1 MTFPDIFILFYLG
14 IFVTTGF
21 ANYIFMSNNKE
32 RYFNPDAFPSF
43 YQKTSSVFVRIKIH
57 FFMVIFA
64 YLYNFGTFCF
74 ALPASIIIS
83 DMINVTNYL
92 IELANIVICFFINIF
107 FLILLPSMYELVL
120 NLFDNGVTQAITRWL
135 NEKLGNTKHINT
147 TYDHAE
153 SSSHSS
159 SHSSIS
165 SSQPTIQQKI
175 SSISINLE
183 EVKNESK

>member
-135 NEKLGNTKHINT
+135 NEKLGNTKQL
-147 TYDHAE
+147 HAAGNHSDE
-153 SSSHSS
+153 SQHRSPVPSSK
-159 SHSSIS
+159 
-165 SSQPTIQQKI
+165 PIQQKI